1 MPVWNTTAVA
11 EQPDLTMDAWRVLEV
26 PGGAQH
32 LVGFCLE
39 RCEGRVSTALVRLD
53 PEQRVAVSA
62 SGRSYRLVG
71 KPGFNKDADY
81 VWQRWAAVNGIKSWT
96 DVSTPLWELLRARYQ
111 SSSAK
116 H

>member
-1 MPVWNTTAVA
+1 MPVWRTTAVS

-39 RCEGRVSTALVRLD
+39 RCEGRVSTAVVRLD
-53 PEQRVAVSA
+53 PRQRVAVSA

-71 KPGFNKDADY
+71 KPGFNRDADY
-81 VWQRWAAVNGIKSWT
+81 VWQRWAAVNDIKAWT
-96 DVSTPLWELLRARYQ
+96 DVSPAIWEILQAPFQPTPTRR
-111 SSSAK
+111 
-116 H
+116 